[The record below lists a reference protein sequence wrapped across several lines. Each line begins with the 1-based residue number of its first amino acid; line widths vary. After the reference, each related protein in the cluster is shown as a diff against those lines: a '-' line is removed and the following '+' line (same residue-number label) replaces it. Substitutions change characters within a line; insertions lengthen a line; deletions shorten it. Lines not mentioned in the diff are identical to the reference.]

1 MSGIF
6 RVGITGQTGFI
17 GSHLFNYFRIQP
29 DIEAV
34 DFNREYFG
42 SESQLEKF
50 VTECDVIIQLAAMS
64 RNPDGKLLYSNNL
77 ELDRKLL
84 AALEKQNA
92 SKHIIFAS
100 TTHQD
105 REGDYYASK
114 RDGQKLFKKWA
125 EHSGGKCTV
134 MVMPNTFGPYG
145 KPFFNSV
152 VSTFCYQVA
161 HGEQPQIIVD
171 APVEL
176 IHIHK
181 LCREFH
187 KVITGQIN
195 TESYIPPATATRK
208 VSEIR
213 DSLLYFRES
222 YIEEKVIPKFK
233 DNFELFLFN
242 TFLSYIN

>member
-1 MSGIF
+1 MSEIF
-6 RVGITGQTGFI
+6 KVGITGQAGFI

-29 DIEAV
+29 DIETV
-34 DFNREYFG
+34 VFNREYFNN
-42 SESQLEKF
+42 EAQLENF
-50 VTECDVIIQLAAMS
+50 IGQCDVIIQLAAMS

-84 AALEKQNA
+84 AALKKQTTP
-92 SKHIIFAS
+92 KHIIFAS

-114 RDGQKLFKKWA
+114 RDGQKLFKEWA
-125 EHSGGKCTV
+125 KYSSGKCTV

-161 HGEQPQIIVD
+161 HGEQPNIIVD

-176 IHIHK
+176 IYIQD

-195 TESYIPPATATRK
+195 SESYIPPVTATRK
-208 VSEIR
+208 VSEILNL
-213 DSLLYFRES
+213 LLYFHES
-222 YIEEKVIPKFK
+222 YGEKNIIPKLK
-233 DNFELFLFN
+233 DKFELFLFN
-242 TFLSYIN
+242 TFLSYIQ